1 MSTDNDMPKLIR
13 LERKQKSML
22 LNWSNEFQYELS
34 YQTLLY
40 WCPCAK
46 CSPSRD
52 NESTASEKRATIDK
66 ILFDKP
72 QVSKVGSYALK
83 FEFPQ
88 GCNSG
93 IFSFERL
100 YKLCKDDNPDEGK
113 PYVHGAW

>member
-46 CSPSRD
+46 CSPRRD
-52 NESTASEKRATIDK
+52 SEALAAELNAEISSLRNA
-66 ILFDKP
+66 KP
-72 QVSKVGSYALK
+72 DVDKVGGYALH
-83 FEFPQ
+83 FEWSD

-93 IFSFERL
+93 IYRFERL
-100 YKLCKDDNPDEGK
+100 WDLALSKDPDGGRNF
-113 PYVHGAW
+113 VHGAW